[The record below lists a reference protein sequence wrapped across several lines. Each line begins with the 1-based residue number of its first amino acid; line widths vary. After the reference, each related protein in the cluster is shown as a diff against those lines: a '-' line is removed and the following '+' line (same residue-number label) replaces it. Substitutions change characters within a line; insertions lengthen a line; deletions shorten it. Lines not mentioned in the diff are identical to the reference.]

1 MLRLLRLRSSDHLR
15 GPRTEQ
21 QSTGFLAS
29 RHVVWAVQS
38 VSAPSLPPVTHCTC
52 RADNTARKQDKG
64 ANQQVGRWD
73 VKRKEFE
80 SEISRN
86 GWTPAAQARA
96 DAFLRECEG
105 APGKRWATC
114 ARMSPAVE
122 HQVPAKDVNSG
133 YVLKNI
139 HWLHVSM

>member
-1 MLRLLRLRSSDHLR
+1 M
-15 GPRTEQ
+15 
-21 QSTGFLAS
+21 
-29 RHVVWAVQS
+29 WAPHS
-38 VSAPSLPPVTHCTC
+38 ISAPPEQPHCMH

-105 APGKRWATC
+105 APGKRWEAH
-114 ARMSPAVE
+114 A
-122 HQVPAKDVNSG
+122 
-133 YVLKNI
+133 
-139 HWLHVSM
+139 

>member
-1 MLRLLRLRSSDHLR
+1 MR
-15 GPRTEQ
+15 
-21 QSTGFLAS
+21 
-29 RHVVWAVQS
+29 
-38 VSAPSLPPVTHCTC
+38 

-105 APGKRWATC
+105 APGKRRDTRACTFPR
-114 ARMSPAVE
+114 ARGIRGLPSKSVLAVF
-122 HQVPAKDVNSG
+122 
-133 YVLKNI
+133 
-139 HWLHVSM
+139 